1 MKWGEKSWEK
11 KRLLIKGGEQE
22 REKERVAGGGWERKS
37 RFIVI
42 RHQYCLRVYQIYQF
56 RQKYNKVIVHLFFF
70 FFIFQFIVRWQDHVV
85 LQNIIVFNDISNQFV
100 SFNLLSIVHLFLVGM
115 YHVWIVFVLWYTTV
129 QCSKKRT
136 RVEPSSVDIINS
148 LYNIRIRYN
157 QKTS

>member
-1 MKWGEKSWEK
+1 MLGKAENREERMKEWLEIEKMTS
-11 KRLLIKGGEQE
+11 
-22 REKERVAGGGWERKS
+22 
-37 RFIVI
+37 FII
-42 RHQYCLRVYQIYQF
+42 LRHQYCLRVYQIYQF